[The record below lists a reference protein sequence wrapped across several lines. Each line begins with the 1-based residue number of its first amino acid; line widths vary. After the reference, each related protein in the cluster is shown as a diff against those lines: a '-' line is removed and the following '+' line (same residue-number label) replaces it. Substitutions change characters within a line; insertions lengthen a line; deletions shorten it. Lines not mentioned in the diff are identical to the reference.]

1 MRRLMLVAVLAAVY
15 GTAPAQAHHS
25 FSAEFDIRKP
35 ITITGK
41 VTMVRWSNPHA
52 WIYLDVTGDDG
63 KVVNW
68 AFETTT
74 ANTLYR
80 RGWKKEDL
88 GVGTT
93 VTIEG
98 WLARNGTPT
107 ANAGSIMLSDGR
119 KLFAGPAP
127 NEAPAAPKP

>member
-1 MRRLMLVAVLAAVY
+1 MRRLMLVAILAAVC
-15 GTAPAQAHHS
+15 GPTPAQAHHS

-41 VTMVRWSNPHA
+41 VTLVRWSNPHA

-107 ANAGSIMLSDGR
+107 ANAGAIMLPDGR

-127 NEAPAAPKP
+127 AEAGPQR

>member
-1 MRRLMLVAVLAAVY
+1 MTSDLHDTPLQVDALDLEGQGIARR
-15 GTAPAQAHHS
+15 
-25 FSAEFDIRKP
+25 E
-35 ITITGK
+35 
-41 VTMVRWSNPHA
+41 
-52 WIYLDVTGDDG
+52 DG

-98 WLARNGTPT
+98 WLARNGTP
-107 ANAGSIMLSDGR
+107 
-119 KLFAGPAP
+119 
-127 NEAPAAPKP
+127 